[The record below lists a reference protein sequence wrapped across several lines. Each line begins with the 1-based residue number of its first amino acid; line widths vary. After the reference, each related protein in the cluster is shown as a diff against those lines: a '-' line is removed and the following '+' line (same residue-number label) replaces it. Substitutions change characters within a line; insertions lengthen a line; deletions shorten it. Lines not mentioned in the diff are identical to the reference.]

1 MPEDKQ
7 LKRKR
12 LARQYSNVNSSVY
25 LLIPNKNAPTQKPRH
40 IGQWNNSPN
49 LPFVGLTELK
59 IVPYTKICVKPY
71 AASTKYKRSMLYPV
85 HDTHAIRSTDPP
97 RSN

>member
-1 MPEDKQ
+1 MYEVPDDSQPKI
-7 LKRKR
+7 KR
-12 LARQYSNVNSSVY
+12 LAKVYSNVNSSVY

-59 IVPYTKICVKPY
+59 IVPCTKICVKP
-71 AASTKYKRSMLYPV
+71 
-85 HDTHAIRSTDPP
+85 
-97 RSN
+97 